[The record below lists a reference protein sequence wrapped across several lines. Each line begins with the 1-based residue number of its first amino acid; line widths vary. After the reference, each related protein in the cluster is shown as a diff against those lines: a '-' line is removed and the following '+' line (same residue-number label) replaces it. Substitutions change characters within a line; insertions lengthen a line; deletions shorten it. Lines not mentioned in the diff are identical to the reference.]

1 MSSEKLQ
8 DKVLILKA
16 RLGDKNAF
24 GSIYNKY
31 INKIYRFAFYKTSS
45 KEIAEDIT
53 SQTFLKLWEI
63 IAHGGQIK
71 TLQALL
77 YQITR
82 NLIIDHYRSKHNT
95 EVPLEFELDS
105 QAIHIDEKI
114 HSKID
119 NELLRPAVML
129 LKEEYREII
138 ILRYIEDLSITEIA
152 KIIDKTNGNVRTL
165 THRALNELKLILKDH
180 NIE

>member
-1 MSSEKLQ
+1 
-8 DKVLILKA
+8 
-16 RLGDKNAF
+16 
-24 GSIYNKY
+24 
-31 INKIYRFAFYKTSS
+31 
-45 KEIAEDIT
+45 
-53 SQTFLKLWEI
+53 
-63 IAHGGQIK
+63 
-71 TLQALL
+71 
-77 YQITR
+77 
-82 NLIIDHYRSKHNT
+82 
-95 EVPLEFELDS
+95 LEFELDS